1 MRDYSV
7 QVTYRVGRT
16 QDTRGYVVTAR
27 TEAEAE
33 RKGRAAHQV
42 HGEPGTTVINV
53 TAEPL

>member
-16 QDTRGYVVTAR
+16 QDSRGYVVTAR
-27 TEAEAE
+27 TESEAE
-33 RKGRAAHQV
+33 RKGREAHQV
-42 HGEPGTTVINV
+42 HGEPGTPVVNV

>member
-16 QDTRGYVVTAR
+16 QDSRGYVVTAH

-33 RKGRAAHQV
+33 RKGRDAHQV